1 MSATPLTVGATLRG
15 KKAVQEVRE
24 LFDRLEVIDRD
35 VDAHQSATPP
45 NTYGTYNLTHEEVAD
60 VLQQRRQDVLR
71 QLENKGIRVAPDPE
85 LVIHP
90 KTRLARSGRSAATA
104 ATSTTTATAT
114 ATASFGRAA

>member
-15 KKAVQEVRE
+15 KQAVQEVRE

-35 VDAHQSATPP
+35 VGAHQSATPDEV
-45 NTYGTYNLTHEEVAD
+45 YGPYNLTHEEVAD

-90 KTRLARSGRSAATA
+90 KPIEFQEQIA
-104 ATSTTTATAT
+104 
-114 ATASFGRAA
+114 